1 MPLVLVAALAVAEHV
16 PAAPPVAVSL
26 VVVVGKDSPIRT
38 VTLDTLRDVFL
49 RRQRLWPDGG
59 RAMPVNLPA
68 DSPERLAFSK
78 RVLGRMPT
86 ELVDYWNRLYF
97 DGIRPPLVLRSPD
110 AACAYVAT
118 DPAAIAY
125 VPAGAVD
132 KASCRVVLE
141 LPAAAKER

>member
-1 MPLVLVAALAVAEHV
+1 VPLIVIAALAGAGH
-16 PAAPPVAVSL
+16 AAPGAPETVSL
-26 VVVVGKDSPIRT
+26 VLIVGKDSPIRT
-38 VTLDTLRDVFL
+38 VTLDAVRDVFL
-49 RRQRLWPDGG
+49 RRQRLWPDGS

-68 DSPERLAFSK
+68 DSPERLAFSR
-78 RVLGRMPT
+78 RVLGRLPT

>member
-1 MPLVLVAALAVAEHV
+1 MAALAVAARV
-16 PAAPPVAVSL
+16 AAESSDAVSL
-26 VVVVGKDSPIRT
+26 VVIVGRDSPIRT
-38 VTLDTLRDVFL
+38 VSVDTVRDVFL
-49 RRQRLWPDGG
+49 RRQRLWSDGS

-68 DSPERLAFSK
+68 DSAERRAFSQ
-78 RVLGRMPT
+78 RVLGRLPT

-125 VPAGAVD
+125 VPAGAVN
-132 KASCRVVLE
+132 KGSCRVVLE
-141 LPAAAKER
+141 LPAATKER

>member
-1 MPLVLVAALAVAEHV
+1 MPLVIVAALAVAEHLA
-16 PAAPPVAVSL
+16 AAPPVAVSL
-26 VVVVGKDSPIRT
+26 VVIVGKNSPIRSVTMDT
-38 VTLDTLRDVFL
+38 VRDVFL
-49 RRQRLWPDGG
+49 RRQRLWPDGS

-68 DSPERLAFSK
+68 DSAERQAFSQ
-78 RVLGRMPT
+78 RVLGRLPT

-132 KASCRVVLE
+132 KVSCRVVLE
-141 LPAAAKER
+141 LPAAHTEQ